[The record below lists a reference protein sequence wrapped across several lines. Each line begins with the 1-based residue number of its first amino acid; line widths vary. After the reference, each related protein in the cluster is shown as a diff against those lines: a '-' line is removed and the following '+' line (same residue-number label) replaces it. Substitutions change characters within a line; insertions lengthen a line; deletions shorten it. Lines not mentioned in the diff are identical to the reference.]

1 MDIYHVCHRDTK
13 RVVESSSSSP
23 LDDPLNLHNSSKVY
37 IIGIK
42 YEMANTV
49 YMYDNCKHKIRNTPT
64 AIMLLLGMK
73 MSEKQM
79 HT

>member
-49 YMYDNCKHKIRNTPT
+49 VYVWQ
-64 AIMLLLGMK
+64 L
-73 MSEKQM
+73 
-79 HT
+79 